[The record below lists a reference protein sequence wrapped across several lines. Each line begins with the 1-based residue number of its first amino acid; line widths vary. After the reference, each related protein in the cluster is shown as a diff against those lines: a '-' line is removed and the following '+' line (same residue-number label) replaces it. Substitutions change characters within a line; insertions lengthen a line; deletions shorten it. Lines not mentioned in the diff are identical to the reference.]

1 MKGDFVTYT
10 YWDDSH
16 DREWHQYRAGVNRL
30 FSEWVERALDAV
42 SEDPEILITGLSMQ
56 LNPKRFR
63 DLLERHRNT
72 FLGSPRDPDIR
83 NASRQVGFAHIQ
95 AHVPPSAYVSIYN
108 LLFDAYHA
116 LEKDQGIE
124 LPPLSLV
131 RRRWLQDIQ
140 TTLDTYEATL
150 SMKITALDDMA
161 HTDSLTGLLNRR
173 GVTRRMRTH
182 LQSPTSPAF
191 LIVIDLDHYKRVNDL
206 KGHPVGDQTLITFA
220 KLARPLAHEND
231 VIGRAGGDEFVWLL
245 GHQQNLDALVSCL
258 AKLDDAFSQQTGLT
272 FTCGVARYPLDG
284 TTLEQL
290 YLQAD
295 RALYQA
301 KRAGRH
307 CWALPDGEPR
317 PFSTVPRHF

>member
-1 MKGDFVTYT
+1 MKGDFMTYT
-10 YWDDSH
+10 YWDDAH
-16 DREWHQYRAGVNRL
+16 DREWHQYREGVNRL
-30 FSEWVERALDAV
+30 YSEWIERALAAV
-42 SEDPEILITGLSMQ
+42 SEDPEILVTGLSMQ
-56 LNPKRFR
+56 LNPKRLR

-108 LLFDAYHA
+108 LLFDAYHG
-116 LEKDQGIE
+116 LEEDKDIE
-124 LPPLSLV
+124 LPPLALV
-131 RRRWLQDIQ
+131 RRRWLQDMQ
-140 TTLDTYEATL
+140 TTLDTYETAL

-173 GVTRRMRTH
+173 GVARRMRKH

-191 LIVIDLDHYKRVNDL
+191 LIVIDLDYYKRVNDL
-206 KGHPVGDQTLITFA
+206 HGHPVGDQTLITFA
-220 KLARPLAHEND
+220 NLARQLVHEND
-231 VIGRAGGDEFVWLL
+231 VLGRAGGDEFIWLMD
-245 GHQQNLDALVSCL
+245 QQPDLRTLASCL
-258 AKLDDAFSQQTGLT
+258 GRLDDAFCQQTGLT

-290 YLQAD
+290 YHQAD

-301 KRAGRH
+301 KHAGRH
-307 CWALPDGEPR
+307 CWALPDGEPQ
-317 PFSTVPRHF
+317 PFSKDPRHY